1 MKLNL
6 TLACGMYDRTV
17 ALQIGTV
24 APEGINL
31 NYLEM
36 RPGEIFRRQARHAEF
51 DVSEMSLATYSILC
65 SQGDRRLVGIPVFP
79 SRRFRHSDIFINAE
93 AGIREPKD
101 LAGKRMGAMEYQQTA
116 AVWIRGILQDDY
128 GVSADQMEWYFGG
141 YDEPMDYTSRIPVTL
156 PPTVHT
162 TIISNQQSLDQ
173 MLERGEIDALIGP
186 VAPKSFKQGSPHVA
200 RLFPDYRAVEIDYYR
215 RSGIFPIMHTV
226 VIKREV
232 YEQAPWVAVSLY
244 KAFEKAKAMAL
255 SRAWDVGT
263 LFYSLPWLKAH
274 LEELDALMGSDPFV
288 YGLEENRSL
297 LETFLRYPVEQ
308 GLASRPLTPDEL
320 FAPETHHGTEL
331 PAA

>member
-36 RPGEIFRRQARHAEF
+36 GPGEIFRRQARHAEF
-51 DVSEMSLATYSILC
+51 DVSEMSLATYAILC

-79 SRRFRHSDIFINAE
+79 SRRFRHSDIFINTE

-141 YDEPMDYTSRIPVTL
+141 YNEPMDYTSRIPVTL
-156 PPTVHT
+156 PPNVHT
-162 TIISNQQSLDQ
+162 TTISNQQSLDQ
-173 MLERGEIDALIGP
+173 MLERGEIDALIGTA
-186 VAPKSFKQGSPHVA
+186 APRSFKQGSPHVA

-232 YEQAPWVAVSLY
+232 YEQAPWVAASLY
-244 KAFEKAKAMAL
+244 KAFEKAKAMAV
-255 SRAWDVGT
+255 RRVRDVGT
-263 LFYSLPWLKAH
+263 LFYSLPWLTAH
-274 LEELDALMGSDPFV
+274 LEELDALMGSDPFA

-320 FAPETHHGTEL
+320 FAPETHRGVEL
-331 PAA
+331 PTA